1 MRMKKKELLGKKRDD
16 PEWIQN
22 IANFVLTIEKEGKS
36 EEYKKKLLDL
46 FLEYKLEGME
56 PNKALKKAKKV
67 LDCFGI

>member
-1 MRMKKKELLGKKRDD
+1 MKMKRKEILGKKEND
-16 PEWIQN
+16 PEYIHN
-22 IANFVLTIEKEGKS
+22 IANFILNIEEEGKS
-36 EEYKKKLLDL
+36 DEYKKKLLDL